1 MLLPAWGIPVWT
13 LGATIFY
20 AKLFFYMDGHIGDEK
35 EDIKA
40 SLSKQSFTRAF
51 HCRALVTRVHTRNC
65 SYFLRTF
72 QA

>member
-35 EDIKA
+35 EDKPR
-40 SLSKQSFTRAF
+40 SQNNRLRELSIAE
-51 HCRALVTRVHTRNC
+51 L
-65 SYFLRTF
+65 
-72 QA
+72 